1 LAILIVS
8 VFLHLPPTE
17 QSPTTFKARLYRV
30 DFLGA
35 FVLVVAVLSFL
46 IGLDQASD
54 LSLTSPLV
62 IGGLSIAL
70 VFFLALMYVESFV
83 AAEPLAPPHIVKQP
97 TILASCLA
105 NFFSLGAN
113 MTMLFY
119 VPLYYQASE
128 ALSAHQAGLR
138 LLPAIAGAV
147 LGSLSGGII
156 VQKTGRFY
164 WLTLF
169 VYTLSTLGGVLV
181 VISSA
186 RASHVGISIGILF
199 TGFGNGAGV
208 TTTLVALIA
217 AAGNKDQAVA
227 TAVSYL
233 FRALGTVAGVSIGSA
248 LVQGQLRREL
258 AKRLTGDD
266 TDEIVRKVRE
276 SLEFIGT
283 LPEGTREIVRA
294 CYKDAVRMSFT
305 FAVALAV
312 CAIVSAA
319 FIKEKKLRR

>member
-1 LAILIVS
+1 MIVS

-17 QSPTTFKARLYRV
+17 QFPTTFKTRLYRV
-30 DFLGA
+30 DFFGA

-46 IGLDQASD
+46 IGLDNAGN

-62 IGGLSIAL
+62 TGSLSIAL
-70 VFFLALMYVESFV
+70 VLFVAFMYVESYV
-83 AAEPLAPPHIVKQP
+83 AAEPFAPPRIIKEP

-105 NFFSLGAN
+105 NFFSFGAN

-138 LLPAIAGAV
+138 LLPAIAGSV
-147 LGSLSGGII
+147 LGSLGGGII
-156 VQKTGRFY
+156 TQKTGKYY

-169 VYTLSTLGGVLV
+169 VYTLAMLGGVLV
-181 VISSA
+181 VVSPA
-186 RASHVGISIGILF
+186 RTSHVGISIGILF

-208 TTTLVALIA
+208 TTMLVAVIA
-217 AAGNKDQAVA
+217 AAGSKDQAVA
-227 TAVSYL
+227 TAMTYL
-233 FRALGTVAGVSIGSA
+233 FRALGTVAGVGIGGA

-266 TDEIVRKVRE
+266 NDEIVRKVRE

-294 CYKDAVRMSFT
+294 CYKDAVRISFT

-312 CAIVSAA
+312 CAVVSAA
-319 FIKEKKLRR
+319 FVKERKLGR